1 MERADQQSGVDLIRR
16 ALRAPASTIAK
27 NAGKDPSIVVE
38 KILAAEKPSM
48 GYDALRDQ
56 YVDMIQQG
64 WNIWLESVIPCSL
77 VVH

>member
-1 MERADQQSGVDLIRR
+1 MGVADQQSGVELVCK
-16 ALRAPASTIAK
+16 AMRAPCSTIAK

-38 KILAAEKPSM
+38 RIIQADTSSH

-64 WNIWLESVIPCSL
+64 RCLNMRYIIF
-77 VVH
+77 